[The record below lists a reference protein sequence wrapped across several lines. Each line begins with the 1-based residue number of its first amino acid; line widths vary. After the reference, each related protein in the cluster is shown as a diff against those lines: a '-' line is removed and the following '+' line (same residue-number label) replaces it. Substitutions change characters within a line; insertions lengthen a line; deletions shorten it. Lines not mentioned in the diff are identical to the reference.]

1 MKSEYAATATFEN
14 ILLLSRTCK
23 SPCRLPHHSGN
34 HISVFCKTDTKGKKS
49 NCRFA

>member
-1 MKSEYAATATFEN
+1 MKNEYEVTATFEN

-34 HISVFCKTDTKGKKS
+34 HITVFGKTDTKGKKP
-49 NCRFA
+49 NCLWA